1 MAAAN
6 SETRPRTKMK
16 VPLLDLQAQY
26 MTLRDEMREAALRV
40 LDSQQFVL
48 GPEVRA
54 LESELA
60 DYTGAKHA
68 VTCASGSDALLLA
81 LMALDVKAGDEVVT
95 TPYSFFATAAAIA
108 RVGARPVFV
117 DIDPA
122 TYNIDVNKIEAAITE
137 RTRAIL

>member
-1 MAAAN
+1 MPA
-6 SETRPRTKMK
+6 TKTGAKLQTGMK

-26 MTLRDEMREAALRV
+26 EPLRDELREAALRV

-48 GPEVRA
+48 GPDVKA
-54 LESELA
+54 LEEEIES
-60 DYTGAKHA
+60 YTGAPHA
-68 VTCASGSDALLLA
+68 IACASGSDALLLA

-122 TYNIDVNKIEAAITE
+122 TYNISA
-137 RTRAIL
+137 